1 VRDGREGSL
10 SLSLA
15 AGLFLILTGLVA
27 LSFGLYALLRGGRGQ
42 RGGIGPLSERGIHV
56 VAGVRMT
63 VIGILSL
70 GAGGYFLWMTL

>member
-1 VRDGREGSL
+1 MERDRREGSL

-15 AGLFLILTGLVA
+15 AGLLLILTGLAA

-42 RGGIGPLSERGIHV
+42 RGGIGPLSERGVHV

-63 VIGILSL
+63 VVGLLSL
-70 GAGGYFLWMTL
+70 GAGIYLLLS